1 MHAVNS
7 YTHTHTA
14 LARAQ
19 NCRRSFHTEWHLL
32 VRAQKTI
39 WQGRADRDSCQ
50 DTRLEVVQGLEAS
63 CTVYIGF
70 FSFSSVPLSVSH
82 RPLYLLP
89 QPLVLRGRVISI
101 LTLQQFSGGLFLAT
115 VTRSNKALGGAAVW
129 ESTPP
134 AQKPPAFWHC

>member
-1 MHAVNS
+1 MLLTL
-7 YTHTHTA
+7 THTHTA

-39 WQGRADRDSCQ
+39 WQGRADGDSCQ

-70 FSFSSVPLSVSH
+70 FLSPLSLSVYPTALSTYF
-82 RPLYLLP
+82 LNLW
-89 QPLVLRGRVISI
+89 
-101 LTLQQFSGGLFLAT
+101 FSGEGL
-115 VTRSNKALGGAAVW
+115 SP
-129 ESTPP
+129 S
-134 AQKPPAFWHC
+134 